1 MRKKILFI
9 APASIPVF
17 GAEAI
22 VNVKLLSVLI
32 DAGYD
37 IDVVSKKN
45 KWINYPESDF
55 SISERLN
62 SINIIEVDNRIDVV
76 TLYQHFMSFITFG
89 VVYRGSHWAYKAL
102 LYIRKHMDVSLYDAV
117 ITKNGPSELVGYWL
131 KKHTRLKWIATWND
145 PFPKNCYPH
154 PYGSGPVRQPWY
166 MKKLITIM
174 RDWAD
179 YSVIPSDRLCH
190 YMDKYVHFH
199 QDRIRIVP
207 HVALTDKPHNKRV
220 DGKLRMLV
228 SGNNRSPRDPRLLLN
243 AFMRVVSTSVLDAEL
258 VFVGSVDDDIKSLI
272 IALKANSYIKIL
284 PAVSYEESMDML
296 KDYDLAILIEAACDE
311 GIFLPTKI
319 VDFMQVRIPVFAIS
333 PKVGILNDLY
343 KKGNIGY
350 FADCTDE
357 QAIEN
362 ELKKIISDYNIKLYS
377 SNLPKSCEPC
387 DVVKAYNEMIY

>member
-1 MRKKILFI
+1 
-9 APASIPVF
+9 
-17 GAEAI
+17 
-22 VNVKLLSVLI
+22 
-32 DAGYD
+32 
-37 IDVVSKKN
+37 
-45 KWINYPESDF
+45 
-55 SISERLN
+55 
-62 SINIIEVDNRIDVV
+62 
-76 TLYQHFMSFITFG
+76 
-89 VVYRGSHWAYKAL
+89 
-102 LYIRKHMDVSLYDAV
+102 
-117 ITKNGPSELVGYWL
+117 
-131 KKHTRLKWIATWND
+131 
-145 PFPKNCYPH
+145 
-154 PYGSGPVRQPWY
+154 
-166 MKKLITIM
+166 M

-296 KDYDLAILIEAACDE
+296 KDYDLAILIEAPCDE